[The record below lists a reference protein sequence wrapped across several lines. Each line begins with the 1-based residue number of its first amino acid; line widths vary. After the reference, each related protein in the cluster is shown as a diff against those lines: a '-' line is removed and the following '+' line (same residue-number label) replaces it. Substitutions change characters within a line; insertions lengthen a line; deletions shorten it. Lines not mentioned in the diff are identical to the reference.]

1 MLNII
6 LQMKEKFNEEE
17 KGLDEDQISSDVEY
31 YIANERE
38 IQRRRKGI
46 ESQINI
52 DIIIKRLNDWIQQ
65 QIIIGSSIG
74 QINMN
79 SIYLDLIYELLKA
92 KKVKTQS
99 IDKEPVLRSF
109 DVIDEKIKEYSM
121 FGLVNELDFSK
132 IKAILSTTTEEQLFS
147 AFPIIESFISTLN
160 ARLDALKKIHEI
172 ILSLINSVNT
182 YFSNKRLSYNIK
194 TGFIVKYIT
203 GEDIN
208 FNVLSS
214 GEKQLLILL
223 CNVIIASERA
233 TIFII
238 DEPELSLNI
247 KWQRQLLQTLLT
259 LNKEGHVQF
268 LIATHSIELLT
279 TFNNYTIK
287 LESKR

>member
-1 MLNII
+1 
-6 LQMKEKFNEEE
+6 MKEKFNEEE